1 VERRSFLKKAAAGV
15 AAAGVAAPAIAQS
28 QPSIQWRLA
37 ASWPKSLDTLYGG
50 AELVARRVG
59 EITDG
64 KFTIRAFAAGE
75 IVPALQVLDAVQA
88 GTVELGHTATY
99 YYFGKDPTF
108 ALGTSVCFGMNT
120 RQNNA
125 WWHFGGGREAM
136 EPLFKEY
143 GCVAIPAGNTGCQ
156 MGGWFRKE
164 IKSVADLKGLKFR
177 IGGMAG
183 LILAKLGVVPQLIGG
198 PDIYPALEK
207 GTIDAAEWVGPYD
220 DEKLGFNKVAQHY
233 YYPGFW
239 EGGPTLLTL
248 VNEKKWNELPK
259 SYQAALIAACG
270 EANAWM
276 PAKYD
281 AQNPPALRRLIGS
294 GTKIHPFPR
303 SVLEA
308 AERAS
313 YELYEELKA
322 KSKHWARVYPEWK
335 KFRDEQY
342 LWFRVAESTFDNYSF
357 FSKIG
362 APK

>member
-1 VERRSFLKKAAAGV
+1 MERRSFLKKAAAGV
-15 AAAGVAAPAIAQS
+15 AAAGVAAPAIAQP

-281 AQNPPALRRLIGS
+281 AQNPAALRRLIGS

-357 FSKIG
+357 FSKFG